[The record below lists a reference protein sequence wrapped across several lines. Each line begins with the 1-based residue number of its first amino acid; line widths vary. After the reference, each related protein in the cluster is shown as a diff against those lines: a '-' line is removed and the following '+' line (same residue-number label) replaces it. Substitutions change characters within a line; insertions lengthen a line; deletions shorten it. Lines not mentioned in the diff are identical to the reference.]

1 MKGKGKR
8 VLSGL
13 LSLLTILTSVI
24 QPVVTY
30 AAEPEPA
37 GYEAQYPALETVREF
52 LDAEEVVT
60 AEDYEVQAGS
70 SFDVK
75 SDFSGLEIHDE
86 KVRVTFHEAKNE
98 AGQDFDG
105 NRADTYK
112 AVYFVEPVSGHP
124 SYHVCRN
131 IIVKEPAAEKQSESH
146 PESGENGGESTESE
160 DEDSDSQPQ
169 TEPETET
176 ATETETEIVTELP
189 EETEMLSEED
199 LDAALE
205 ETEGQ
210 KTVDEESGLT
220 LGEVLL
226 QAEDQGIDIQELEN
240 GESVNFTAQAS
251 ASRAA
256 RASQTV
262 TITQG
267 SYYYYADYGLGSYV
281 TAPFTVSFGNV
292 TATAFCI
299 QPSKPGPGSGTYQ
312 ITKLEGNRELAK
324 VCYYGTEASGSA
336 YFFNHYHTDF
346 SAGKRFIVTHLAASY
361 ANGSSDAFYGTN
373 STGEALAK
381 ELYNYAVGQP
391 DIPDVEMSFSN
402 ANVTAYVDGDQQRTE
417 EITFRAS
424 SQQTITL
431 DLPDGVKLHNVST
444 GKNSAAGAKVTISG
458 GTRFYLTAPLTQTKD
473 VAGSW
478 SAKMQGSITK
488 DYSAYK
494 ITTGS
499 DTQDLALVFGEG
511 VEDEKYVSL
520 FVKWLEL
527 AKVEV
532 IKVDSNHS
540 DAKLAGAVF
549 GIYSDKDC
557 TKLITQMPATDKN
570 GSSVAEIIKTQDTV
584 YLKEITAP
592 TGYRLNTSS
601 YNVNLVANQTTS
613 VTVPDQEQLGE
624 LTVYKEGQVL
634 VGADVTEDGVTFRY
648 ENRRQEGAVYN
659 VYAGADIVTAYGAKV
674 YSKGDLVKANLTTD
688 SNGATVLKNLHLG
701 TYTIKEVQA
710 PENFYNVGE
719 EKTVT
724 LSYAGQ
730 NVETVF
736 SESTFINDRQKAEVS
751 VLKKDKDTLNPLDG
765 GVFGLYAGSD
775 IKNADGKVVVS
786 KGTLIGKAVTGE
798 DGKAVFT
805 ADLPIG
811 FSYDVKEIQ
820 APEEYVRNQG
830 DVYSF
835 TFSYTNDSEAKVTFT
850 HTFVNERVNATIRLQ
865 KKDAETNQAVPQ
877 GDATLEKAVY
887 GLYAREDIVHPDG
900 VTGVIY
906 KAGDRVATLT
916 TDKEGKASIENLYLG
931 KYYVKEITPP
941 TGYLADEQEYDLV
954 CDYEG
959 DMTATVERECVSL
972 EQVKKQPFE
981 IIKAANNGETDADLL
996 SGAGFSAYL
1005 LSDLEVKEDG
1015 SYDFDSAEP
1024 VVIGENG
1031 ATEMFTDEK
1040 GYACSIALPYGTYLV
1055 RETTTPHNY
1064 KPVDD
1069 FIVRITEHS
1078 PNTPQVW
1085 RVLLDEEFEAKLKI
1099 IKQDDETKKPVL
1111 QAGTEFCIYDMDR
1124 GEYVKQV
1131 TTYPTTVVHTSFFTD
1146 EEGYL
1151 ILPQNLKIGHYRIE
1165 EVTAPYGYTLNEN
1178 YYEIAVDSDTA
1189 YQVDSVSGDVIIEVV
1204 YENHPV
1210 KGQLKIVKQGEV
1222 LDGFSKDFVYQTEN
1236 LAGAVFEVTAAEDI
1250 YTADFQKDA
1259 EGNRILE
1266 YAAGER
1272 VGTVTTDENGEAFLS
1287 NLPLGSYKIVEVT
1300 APEGFVLN
1308 EEAQTVTFTYKD
1320 QDTPVIEQEAVFQND
1335 RQKVEVSVM
1344 KKDAETQAEVEGAV
1358 FGLYAKEDILAHGE
1372 VIVKADT
1379 LISKALSDENG
1390 KAVFMNDLPFGRY
1403 YIKEEAAPDGYVS
1416 SDKVV
1421 EVTAEY
1427 QGQDI
1432 PVVELFSEYEN
1443 EPTKIS
1449 VKKTDL
1455 TTGVEL
1461 EGAKLTVLDKDG
1473 NIVDSWVSV
1482 KGEEHLIERLTVGET
1497 YTLREELAPYGYL
1510 KAEEITFTVEDT
1522 AQIQKAE
1529 MKDDVPTGTLI
1540 INKKGEFLEDVTLA
1554 DTIGGWI
1561 SHIFE
1566 YITGALKD
1574 VTFEVYAL
1582 EDIQAA
1588 DGESED
1594 YYKKDELIATITTD
1608 ETGIAKLSDLPL
1620 GKYYVKEKETAEG
1633 YVLDGEI
1640 REIDLTYVDQ
1650 DTAEVTWSGDW
1661 QNNRQ
1666 KVEVSVLKKEK
1677 DSDRVLEGA
1686 VFALSAKEDITNK
1699 DGSVIL
1705 EAGTVIEEKATG
1717 EDGKLTFEA
1726 DLPIGFSYTVK
1737 ETSPAPGF
1745 ATTDEVQ
1752 EFTFT
1757 AESSEKA
1764 TVSYE
1769 FTFEDEPTVFEFTK
1783 TSLTTGKEIEGAKLT
1798 VTDENGEVVDEWVSG
1813 KEPHIIKELVVG
1825 QTYTMTELLPAPG
1838 YVTAESIEFTVEDT
1852 AEVQKIEMKDDVT
1865 KVEISKT
1872 DIAGE
1877 ELPGAKLTIL
1887 DENGEVVESWT
1898 STEEPHYIEML
1909 PIGKYTLH
1917 EESAPEGYLVAED
1930 VAFEVK
1936 DTGEIQKVVMKDEAE
1951 PEEIPETPETPTTT
1965 VDAPKTGDNTPIVAL
1980 MISCGLGLAG
1990 AIGAAAWM
1998 KARKKK
2004 QD

>member
-1 MKGKGKR
+1 MRKKR
-8 VLSGL
+8 KAARLISGCMALVSL
-13 LSLLTILTSVI
+13 LSA
-24 QPVVTY
+24 VVSPMMVS
-30 AAEPEPA
+30 AAESPTERVPY
-37 GYEAQYPALETVREF
+37 YEEVKDQ
-52 LDAEEVVT
+52 LDMDEVVT
-60 AEDYEVQAGS
+60 AHDYEVTVGA
-70 SFDVK
+70 SFDINC
-75 SDFSGLEIHDE
+75 DFSGIEIPDNK
-86 KVRVTFHEAKNE
+86 KVKVTFQEALNEDGDPFATDHEDTYQAVYYVEPQTTSHPMYQISRNITVKE
-98 AGQDFDG
+98 AAASEEVKDSGTEASPGQD
-105 NRADTYK
+105 K
-112 AVYFVEPVSGHP
+112 
-124 SYHVCRN
+124 
-131 IIVKEPAAEKQSESH
+131 KESE
-146 PESGENGGESTESE
+146 PESSDEEGESETPAEMHSEEEFDKALERSE
-160 DEDSDSQPQ
+160 D
-169 TEPETET
+169 
-176 ATETETEIVTELP
+176 
-189 EETEMLSEED
+189 
-199 LDAALE
+199 
-205 ETEGQ
+205 Q
-210 KTVDEESGLT
+210 KTVDEDSGLT

-226 QAEDQGIDIQELEN
+226 QAADQGVDIQSLEV
-240 GESVNFTAQAS
+240 GESVTFTAQAPR
-251 ASRAA
+251 ARAA
-256 RASQTV
+256 RATQSV

-281 TAPFTVSFGNV
+281 TAPFTVKFGNV
-292 TATAFCI
+292 SATAYCI

-312 ITKLEGNRELAK
+312 ITKLEGKQELAK
-324 VCYYGTEASGSA
+324 TIYYGTEASGAA
-336 YFFNHYHTDF
+336 YFFNSHHKDF

-361 ANGSSDAFYGTN
+361 ANDSSDAFYGTN
-373 STGEALAK
+373 STGEALAM
-381 ELYNYAVGQP
+381 ELYHYAVSQP
-391 DIPDVEMSFSN
+391 EIPNVEMSFSN
-402 ANVTAYVDGDQQRTE
+402 SNVTAYVDGGQQRTE
-417 EITFRAS
+417 DITFKAS
-424 SQQTITL
+424 SQQTITM
-431 DLPDGVKLHNVST
+431 DLPDGVKLHNIST
-444 GKNSAAGAKVTISG
+444 GKTSAAGAKVTISG
-458 GTRFYLTAPLTQTKD
+458 GTKFYLTAPLTQTKD
-473 VAGSW
+473 VSGSW

-499 DTQDLALVFGEG
+499 SYQDIALVFGEG
-511 VEDEKYVSL
+511 VEDEKYVS
-520 FVKWLEL
+520 FSVKWLEL
-527 AKVEV
+527 AKVEI
-532 IKVDSNHS
+532 IKVDSRHEN
-540 DAKLAGAVF
+540 AKLSGAVF
-549 GIYSDKDC
+549 GIYSDPDC
-557 TKLITQMPATDKN
+557 TKLITEMPATDEN
-570 GSSVAEIIKTQDTV
+570 GSSIAEIVKTQDTV
-584 YLKEITAP
+584 YLKEIQAP
-592 TGYRLNTSS
+592 EGYRLNTAG
-601 YNVNLVANQTTS
+601 YNVKLIANDTAS
-613 VTVPDQEQLGE
+613 VTVPDQEQMGE
-624 LTVYKEGQVL
+624 LTIYKEGQVL
-634 VGADVTEDGVTFRY
+634 TGADVTEEGVTFRY
-648 ENRRQEGAVYN
+648 EDRRQEGAVYN
-659 VYAGADIVTAYGAKV
+659 VYAGEDIVTAYGAKI
-674 YSKGDLVKANLTTD
+674 YSKGDLVKGNLTTD
-688 SNGATVLKNLHLG
+688 DNGSAVLKNLHLG
-701 TYTIKEVQA
+701 TYVIREVQA
-710 PENFYNVGE
+710 PENFYNAGE

-736 SESTFINDRQKAEVS
+736 SESTFHNDRQKAEVS

-775 IKNADGKVVVS
+775 IKNADGSVVVS
-786 KGTLIGKAVTGE
+786 KGTLIEKAVTGE

-811 FSYDVKEIQ
+811 FSFDVKEIQ
-820 APEEYVRNQG
+820 APEGYVRNQE

-850 HTFVNERVNATIRLQ
+850 HTFVNERVNATIKLQ

-877 GDATLEKAVY
+877 GDATLENAVY
-887 GLYAREDIVHPDG
+887 GLYARKDIVHPDG
-900 VTGVIY
+900 ATGVIY
-906 KAGDRVATLT
+906 KAGERVATLT
-916 TDKEGKASIENLYLG
+916 TDENGEASVENLYLG
-931 KYYVKEITPP
+931 EYFVKEITPP
-941 TGYLADEQEYDLV
+941 VGYLADESEHDLV
-954 CDYEG
+954 CSYEG
-959 DMTATVERECVSL
+959 DLTATVERECVSL

-996 SGAGFSAYL
+996 SGAGFTAYL
-1005 LSDLEVKEDG
+1005 LSDLTVKEDG

-1069 FIVRITEHS
+1069 FIVRITEHN
-1078 PNTPQVW
+1078 PTTPQVW

-1111 QAGTEFCIYDMDR
+1111 HKGTEFRIYDLDKQ
-1124 GEYVKQV
+1124 EYVEQV
-1131 TTYPTTVVHTSFFTD
+1131 TTYPTTTVHKTFFTD

-1178 YYEIAVDSDTA
+1178 YVEIAVDSDTA
-1189 YQVDSVSGDVIIEVV
+1189 YQIDPVSGDVVIEAV

-1210 KGQLKIVKQGEV
+1210 KGKLKIVKQGEV
-1222 LDGFSKDFVYQTEN
+1222 LDGFSKDFVYEVEN
-1236 LAGAVFEVTAAEDI
+1236 LAGAVFEVYAAEDI

-1266 YAAGER
+1266 YSAGEL
-1272 VGTVTTDENGEAFLS
+1272 VGTVTTDENGEAYLTD
-1287 NLPLGSYKIVEVT
+1287 LPLGSYKIVEAT

-1308 EEAQTVTFTYKD
+1308 GEAQTVTFTYKD
-1320 QDTPVIEQEAVFQND
+1320 QETPVIEQEAVFQNE
-1335 RQKVEVSVM
+1335 RQKVEVSVV
-1344 KKDAETQAEVEGAV
+1344 KKDAETQATVEGAV

-1372 VIVKADT
+1372 VIVKADM
-1379 LISKALSDENG
+1379 LIGKALSDENG

-1403 YIKEEAAPDGYVS
+1403 YIKEEAAPDGYIS

-1427 QGQDI
+1427 QGQEI
-1432 PVVELFSEYEN
+1432 PVVELASEYEN

-1473 NIVDSWVSV
+1473 NIVDSWTSV

-1522 AQIQKAE
+1522 AEIQKVE
-1529 MKDDVPTGTLI
+1529 MKDDVPEGTLI
-1540 INKKGEFLEDVTLA
+1540 INKKGEFLEDVTLV

-1582 EDIQAA
+1582 EDIKAA

-1608 ETGIAKLSDLPL
+1608 ETGIAKLSGLPL

-1650 DTAEVTWSGDW
+1650 ETAEVTWNGDW

-1666 KVEVSVLKKEK
+1666 KAEVSVLKKEK
-1677 DSDRVLEGA
+1677 DTDRVLEGA

-1699 DGSVIL
+1699 DGDVVL

-1726 DLPIGFSYTVK
+1726 DLPIGFSYVVK

-1757 AESSEKA
+1757 AESSDKA

-1769 FTFEDEPTVFEFTK
+1769 FIFEDEPTVFEFTK
-1783 TSLTTGKEIEGAKLT
+1783 TSLTDGKEVEGAKLT

-1825 QTYTMTELLPAPG
+1825 QTYTMTEVLPAPG
-1838 YVTAESIEFTVEDT
+1838 YVTAESIQFTVEDT

-1872 DIAGE
+1872 DIAGK

-1909 PIGKYTLH
+1909 PIGRYILH

-1930 VAFEVK
+1930 IEFEVK
-1936 DTGEIQKVVMKDEAE
+1936 DTGEIQKVVMKDEAA
-1951 PEEIPETPETPTTT
+1951 PEETPEEPQNPVGT
-1965 VDAPKTGDNTPIVAL
+1965 DAPKTGDDTNLLFWTAL
-1980 MISCGLGLAG
+1980 LGIGLCGT
-1990 AIGAAAWM
+1990 GAAFVM
-1998 KARKKK
+1998 RRKRR
-2004 QD
+2004 